1 MNDLPHNTNFTHANV
16 QPHVSTLSIQRSWDP
31 VLVKYYQILVKYIN
45 GVEILV
51 LSRYDLVL
59 KSKLRKLL

>member
-16 QPHVSTLSIQRSWDP
+16 QPHVSALSIQRSWDP

-45 GVEILV
+45 GVEIFV
-51 LSRYDLVL
+51 LSRNGLVL
-59 KSKLRKLL
+59 KTSVRKLP